1 MSPRIYKTLQALILA
16 GFGIFLLEK
25 IWSGNLYW
33 YISNRYWLLT
43 LLAAIGFLLLA
54 QSILPKRKPP
64 VPKAGPAEAE
74 HDHTDPNHIHD
85 HAKAEPEPDHAGHTH
100 GKVGPAWGLVIVALP
115 IIMGV
120 IIPAKPLGAAAIA
133 NKGVNT
139 SAPLVAASN
148 TGVKLDIAPQDRNIL
163 DWIRAINTASDPN
176 TLKGEQANVIGFVY
190 QDSRLGD
197 GQFLVGRFTI
207 TCCVADALAIGMAVK
222 WKDAQSLP
230 ANTWVQVKGPVE
242 ATTVDGQRL
251 PRILA
256 ESVETVPEPTDPYLY
271 P

>member
-1 MSPRIYKTLQALILA
+1 MSPRVYKTLQALILA

-54 QSILPKRKPP
+54 QSILPKRRPP
-64 VPKAGPAEAE
+64 VPNAETGTPE
-74 HDHTDPNHIHD
+74 HDHEEH
-85 HAKAEPEPDHAGHTH
+85 EGHVH

-148 TGVKLDIAPQDRNIL
+148 NNGVQLQIAPQDRNIL
-163 DWIRAINTASDPN
+163 DWIRAINAASDPN
-176 TLKGEQANVIGFVY
+176 SLKGERANVIGFVY

-222 WKDAQSLP
+222 WPQAQSLP
-230 ANTWVQVKGPVE
+230 ANTWVQVKGTVE

-256 ESVETVPEPTDPYLY
+256 ESVETVPEPTDPYIY

>member
-1 MSPRIYKTLQALILA
+1 MTTRVYKTLQALVLA

-43 LLAAIGFLLLA
+43 LLAAMGFLMLA

-64 VPKAGPAEAE
+64 VPAGAVEASSAHE
-74 HDHTDPNHIHD
+74 HTHESEHAHDHESD
-85 HAKAEPEPDHAGHTH
+85 HEHKH
-100 GKVGPAWGLVIVALP
+100 GAVGSAWGLVVVALP
-115 IIMGV
+115 IILGV
-120 IIPAKPLGAAAIA
+120 IVPAKPLGAAAIA

-148 TGVKLDIAPQDRNIL
+148 SGVKLDIAPQDRNIL
-163 DWIRAINTASDPN
+163 DWIRVINAASDPN
-176 TLKGEQANVIGFVY
+176 IIKGERANVIGFVY
-190 QDSRLGD
+190 QDSRLGN

-207 TCCVADALAIGMAVK
+207 TCCVADALAIGMGVK
-222 WKDAQSLP
+222 WKDAQALP
-230 ANTWVQVKGPVE
+230 ANSWVQVKGTVE
-242 ATTVDGQRL
+242 SSTVDGQRL
-251 PRILA
+251 PLILA
-256 ESVETVPEPTDPYLY
+256 ESVESVPEPTDPYLY

>member
-1 MSPRIYKTLQALILA
+1 MTNPRIYKTLQALILA

-54 QSILPKRKPP
+54 QSVLPKRTPP
-64 VPKAGPAEAE
+64 TPKAEADHEHGHDHSDPAHVHAEAE
-74 HDHTDPNHIHD
+74 DHN
-85 HAKAEPEPDHAGHTH
+85 HAGHTH
-100 GKVGPAWGLVIVALP
+100 GKVGPAWGLALVALP
-115 IIMGV
+115 IILGV
-120 IIPAKPLGAAAIA
+120 IVPAKPLGAAAIA

-139 SAPLVAASN
+139 SAPLVAASSN
-148 TGVKLDIAPQDRNIL
+148 IKLDMAPQDRNIL
-163 DWIRAINTASDPN
+163 DWIRVINAATDANAI
-176 TLKGEQANVIGFVY
+176 KGQRADVIGFVY

-222 WKDAQSLP
+222 WPQAQSLP